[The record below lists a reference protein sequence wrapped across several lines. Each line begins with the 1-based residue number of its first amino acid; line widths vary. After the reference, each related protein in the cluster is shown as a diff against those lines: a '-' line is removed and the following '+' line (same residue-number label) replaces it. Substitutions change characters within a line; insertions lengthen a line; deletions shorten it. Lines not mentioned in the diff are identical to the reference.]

1 MALTIRTFRF
11 LTETKLHCNGGCAH
25 HTAIHCTTKLTRR
38 HRHVSLLLLGDATV
52 AIGTHLP
59 TKLDLPKLRVLLC
72 NGKYRNLSAPAT
84 AMSPCRLAGRLFVA
98 QKFQDSR
105 PGLTAQLVQSPAWDS
120 SLPPSK
126 QWIRKYLAPDNT
138 WSLSW
143 HAYCCNFGVSTVYL
157 SCHVAI
163 GLCTHFFHS
172 LRLSLVQALAGQN
185 KFRVKQTTSN
195 RSRDSVG
202 PHFKTRRAHPVG
214 CRSQCGLDSRT

>member
-1 MALTIRTFRF
+1 MQVQHAAHGDSESSLQQCIDLHPTRGRSLGLQPLSSRLIMALTIRTFRF

-138 WSLSW
+138 
-143 HAYCCNFGVSTVYL
+143 
-157 SCHVAI
+157 
-163 GLCTHFFHS
+163 
-172 LRLSLVQALAGQN
+172 
-185 KFRVKQTTSN
+185 
-195 RSRDSVG
+195 
-202 PHFKTRRAHPVG
+202 
-214 CRSQCGLDSRT
+214 